1 MIEIIRV
8 NHNGTPYYEHS
19 PSSIVWIMVAQ
30 IIHIRDCGDGLTEII
45 VRSHQ
50 HKENYYTVTPFDK
63 IKSDIAN
70 TLGMK

>member
-8 NHNGTPYYEHS
+8 NPNGTPYYEHEHS

-50 HKENYYTVTPFDK
+50 HKENYYTVTPFSK
-63 IKSDIAN
+63 VQSDIQNA
-70 TLGMK
+70 LK